1 MFQGSYPALI
11 TPFTANGIDEDGLR
25 RLVNWLIEQGSH
37 GIVAVGTTG
46 ESATLSFEEHKRV
59 VEIVVAET
67 QGRIPIMAGA
77 GSNNPE
83 EAIVF
88 AQHAEKIGAD
98 ALLCVA
104 GYYNRPSQEGLY
116 QHFKKVHD
124 ATTLPI
130 TIYNIPPRTV
140 VDISPDT
147 MARLAELPRVVGV
160 KDASG
165 DLSRVLQEKQR
176 IAKAFSFLSGDD
188 IAAVAYNAN
197 GGQGCI
203 SVTANVAPALCAQ
216 LQQACLQN
224 DFASAL
230 AIQQRLLP
238 LHEALFIEPN
248 PAGAKYAASLLGL
261 CSDYCRLPM
270 VPLSEET
277 KKAIRQALE
286 QLNLLERE
294 QAL

>member
-188 IAAVAYNAN
+188 IAAVAYNTN

>member
-11 TPFTANGIDEDGLR
+11 TPFTANGIDEDSLR

-197 GGQGCI
+197 DGQGCI